1 LHSHDSRIE
10 NEYCYRVPPRVISKT
25 PLHLAIE
32 TPEAFECFKLLCD
45 NKYSDLNKTFNNG
58 SGEVTALYL
67 ACQENNIEKMK
78 LLLKN
83 GADINSAPNVL
94 MDATRRGNY
103 EITHFLIESG
113 VNTNITI
120 GKETPLLLAAQGN
133 FKEIMDILIRGINVE
148 KRTPTKKAKT
158 TENECVICL
167 TTSKE
172 VAFIP
177 CGHLCCC
184 SKCGLKSSLLQ
195 CPVCRLNIT
204 SRQKIFL

>member
-1 LHSHDSRIE
+1 
-10 NEYCYRVPPRVISKT
+10 
-25 PLHLAIE
+25 
-32 TPEAFECFKLLCD
+32 
-45 NKYSDLNKTFNNG
+45 
-58 SGEVTALYL
+58 
-67 ACQENNIEKMK
+67 
-78 LLLKN
+78 
-83 GADINSAPNVL
+83 

-103 EITHFLIESG
+103 EIVHFLIENG
-113 VNTNITI
+113 VNTDITI
-120 GKETPLLLAAQGN
+120 DKKTPLLLAAKGN

-148 KRTPTKKAKT
+148 KGTSKKKAKT

-167 TTSKE
+167 TASKE

-184 SKCGLKSSLLQ
+184 SKCGLKTSLLQ